1 MSNLILDEKKKRKKE
16 VEQISLTPGV
26 KKGTQLLTLEPKRV
40 KLKVKLRGE
49 TTGSHEIN
57 QINKEPKN
65 SLEDKFSSTQ
75 RKKKNNDQRESLG
88 DSEMELLAQKIKE
101 DVAPLRKSSRKGK
114 KNNKYVNS
122 QDEWLNSTLDI
133 PSSLINDD
141 QNLNVDEST
150 DEEIDLVEGTRM
162 TSRQRAMLLD
172 EETEEGTKLL
182 SLPMGGKKKKVL
194 TEEDQLKK
202 IRNGPKTKK
211 SKKTTTST

>member
-1 MSNLILDEKKKRKKE
+1 
-16 VEQISLTPGV
+16 
-26 KKGTQLLTLEPKRV
+26 
-40 KLKVKLRGE
+40 
-49 TTGSHEIN
+49 
-57 QINKEPKN
+57 
-65 SLEDKFSSTQ
+65 
-75 RKKKNNDQRESLG
+75 
-88 DSEMELLAQKIKE
+88 MELLAQKIKE

-202 IRNGPKTKK
+202 SEMAQKRKK